1 MNKTIC
7 LLLLSMSALAFA
19 AARSSSEEEEDSN
32 TFEKADADHLWPLLF
47 LVAGGTSPMHSAAVL
62 TTVCGVALAV
72 LGIIYH
78 GNTLGI

>member
-19 AARSSSEEEEDSN
+19 AARSSSEEDSN

-47 LVAGGTSPMHSAAVL
+47 LVAGGTSPMHSVAVL